1 MINLEITEPI
11 IETILAIITG
21 IISFIGLK
29 LKKLYEEKIN
39 NETIKKIVTDTVK
52 YVEQITKDISITSEN
67 KKQKAKDKIIEWLNE
82 KGLSVSDTQLDI
94 LIESAVNGLKG
105 KLS

>member
-1 MINLEITEPI
+1 MEITEPI

-52 YVEQITKDISITSEN
+52 YVEQITKDISITSKN

>member
-1 MINLEITEPI
+1 MEITEPI